1 MKRLLALTSILFAT
15 HSVFSQEAF
24 YVQNCNDI
32 SKVENSNPE
41 QVSPIE
47 WQVRLYKK
55 GASKNGNSY
64 WGTIKGSTANEVMT
78 KLKSDQDFELRF
90 NAFIGKGRV
99 QDDVLTHFN
108 PLGPIAIMEACT
120 SKKSPNEENVTPTSE
135 VYDKAKEY
143 FSAYIEAKKRL
154 DVILKGKA
162 VNPYDNY
169 GSVFREYT
177 NNLKD
182 AIKQIISLRTLL
194 GNNASITMEKI
205 DKQIASID
213 SKLETANTNQ
223 KQLNTAISENQ
234 NQNKTNND
242 VGLKN
247 STSNQL
253 PLSNFPNKYK
263 ASIQTVLESGRE
275 ISNIKASIPY
285 ELTAGMNEQQK
296 VYFKD
301 FVEQINYYWTDMA
314 YCFGLMSEGS
324 IGYGYLDNNKIL
336 IDVTDQYYRDNVF
349 KNAQIFETSNYNTYY
364 SQALLDKA
372 NAAYNLF
379 KLIEHESN
387 VTKQTKNNLL
397 NYGLTNANMIYQ
409 EAIEG
414 YRNKDVLT
422 QKQEIISKI
431 KQSLK

>member
-1 MKRLLALTSILFAT
+1 
-15 HSVFSQEAF
+15 
-24 YVQNCNDI
+24 
-32 SKVENSNPE
+32 
-41 QVSPIE
+41 
-47 WQVRLYKK
+47 
-55 GASKNGNSY
+55 
-64 WGTIKGSTANEVMT
+64 
-78 KLKSDQDFELRF
+78 
-90 NAFIGKGRV
+90 
-99 QDDVLTHFN
+99 
-108 PLGPIAIMEACT
+108 
-120 SKKSPNEENVTPTSE
+120 
-135 VYDKAKEY
+135 
-143 FSAYIEAKKRL
+143 
-154 DVILKGKA
+154 
-162 VNPYDNY
+162 
-169 GSVFREYT
+169 VFREYT